1 MAPNIAYDSVHM
13 LAEGF
18 MDTVSIIRGDLGRGP
33 LPADKRIMFMSKE
46 KMLNENGIMF
56 PTDPMKFDF
65 ILEATTNNKLI
76 DNYVGV
82 DFSIIYKVT
91 ITLKKKGEVKAYI
104 GRQTFHVKVPGGGI
118 DPAIGKRNIAHDF
131 SITSEQLK
139 DAKSQ
144 KQAAVPNFNFCG

>member
-1 MAPNIAYDSVHM
+1 
-13 LAEGF
+13 
-18 MDTVSIIRGDLGRGP
+18 
-33 LPADKRIMFMSKE
+33 MSKDRT
-46 KMLNENGIMF
+46 LDENGIMF

-65 ILEATTNNKLI
+65 VLESTTKNKLI